1 MKWHRGCH
9 CVGLNGA
16 ARLSLPQH
24 ACCTACRHMHR
35 LPCRLGAFP
44 EALLDIAIEQARAL
58 HALSPSMQSLER
70 SCDNAFGLYRKTRP
84 PASSESVRRAR
95 ALGKAGPHPALAE
108 VAQRMGLMHTGAGD
122 AERAEITGWLK
133 CFRPSATVLE
143 AQVRHDPAIHMAA

>member
-1 MKWHRGCH
+1 MEQRGSRCRSMR
-9 CVGLNGA
+9 A
-16 ARLSLPQH
+16 AQR
-24 ACCTACRHMHR
+24 AVT
-35 LPCRLGAFP
+35 CRLGAFP